1 MNINIISSINDI
13 KDDYYYYKEKINIHI
28 IENNIYNNQFN
39 EEKDD
44 IDIEKNNT
52 EIKKEK
58 KSKKDISKSAEK
70 SKKSKNKS
78 KEKDENKK
86 IDNSKDEKNQQ
97 KYIVNKKNLLDKR
110 FIEIYNKTDIRYYEF
125 YINDSKPIISTNI
138 IKNHMSYSI
147 VKYTSFNILF
157 RPFTKPT
164 IETLNIFIFFENMVE
179 YYFKN
184 KIINQH
190 FRDYK
195 DFKFINNIHKNPEY
209 SLALKVKINDTKID
223 IPIFN
228 TSNNIIDFTDVKKDD
243 SLKYLIELDSI
254 YLDCSKKIYGIN
266 WKILQVLKED
276 DLFKQK
282 CFLLNNTN
290 KNINNNLNSY
300 NNNYNNYNN
309 LNNYNTSIINQNNIP
324 NIIPPP
330 IPPNKQKIPNPPLFF
345 PISSI
350 RIDDLQK
357 MKHKITG
364 KKLET

>member
-1 MNINIISSINDI
+1 
-13 KDDYYYYKEKINIHI
+13 
-28 IENNIYNNQFN
+28 
-39 EEKDD
+39 
-44 IDIEKNNT
+44 
-52 EIKKEK
+52 
-58 KSKKDISKSAEK
+58 
-70 SKKSKNKS
+70 
-78 KEKDENKK
+78 
-86 IDNSKDEKNQQ
+86 
-97 KYIVNKKNLLDKR
+97 
-110 FIEIYNKTDIRYYEF
+110 
-125 YINDSKPIISTNI
+125 
-138 IKNHMSYSI
+138 MSYSI

-330 IPPNKQKIPNPPLFF
+330 IPPTK
-345 PISSI
+345 
-350 RIDDLQK
+350 
-357 MKHKITG
+357 
-364 KKLET
+364 

>member
-52 EIKKEK
+52 EENNIGIKKEK
-58 KSKKDISKSAEK
+58 KSKKDISKSTEK

-86 IDNSKDEKNQQ
+86 IDNLKDEKNQQ

-300 NNNYNNYNN
+300 NN